1 MSLKDDANS
10 QLSRSLVL
18 SSSAI
23 VLRNVV
29 GKVSEGMCLMEN
41 WLLIRFELGPL
52 VWNPAVITT
61 DWDSVEWESH

>member
-10 QLSRSLVL
+10 QLSGSLVL

-29 GKVSEGMCLMEN
+29 GKVNEGIMEN

-52 VWNPAVITT
+52 VWNPGVITT
-61 DWDSVEWESH
+61 DWDSAEWESP